1 MGRGGRGSNAGSL
14 VHQGLTGVLGL
25 ARHQAQLLAA
35 RQQQASTDSCMEA
48 SSQGPLPMVLY
59 TDRQQ
64 DVQLPISRKSTK
76 ETPHFL
82 LALFLL

>member
-1 MGRGGRGSNAGSL
+1 
-14 VHQGLTGVLGL
+14 
-25 ARHQAQLLAA
+25 
-35 RQQQASTDSCMEA
+35 
-48 SSQGPLPMVLY
+48 MVLY

-64 DVQLPISRKSTK
+64 DMQLPISRKSTK